1 MLFFVTKY
9 LSLFRYCR
17 ITDCKVCGTHFTF
30 RRISHILFLYHSCTK
45 IFFPTLVEKRQGGEK
60 RKRGEEMFFAP
71 LEIATQALL
80 ARWRRRCGICRKVF
94 QKLVGSYHSSQKA
107 RNSEDSRWDGGN
119 RIDEPDTRKFHRSR
133 FTNPRDKM
141 GWESSF
147 KNGAGPEESEALTK
161 RKHKGQPTVVKERCR
176 KYEKGRKD
184 QEIFRHGSEQ
194 KRMGRDIWDSGQ
206 V

>member
-1 MLFFVTKY
+1 MF
-9 LSLFRYCR
+9 
-17 ITDCKVCGTHFTF
+17 D
-30 RRISHILFLYHSCTK
+30 YHSCAK

-60 RKRGEEMFFAP
+60 RRRGEEMFFAP

-80 ARWRRRCGICRKVF
+80 ARWQRRCGICRKVF

-107 RNSEDSRWDGGN
+107 RNSEDSRWDKGN

-133 FTNPRDKM
+133 LTNPRDKK
-141 GWESSF
+141 GGEF
-147 KNGAGPEESEALTK
+147 KSEAGSEESEALTK

-176 KYEKGRKD
+176 KYENGRKGK
-184 QEIFRHGSEQ
+184 EIFRHGSEQ

>member
-1 MLFFVTKY
+1 MLWH
-9 LSLFRYCR
+9 YC
-17 ITDCKVCGTHFTF
+17 V
-30 RRISHILFLYHSCTK
+30 K

-107 RNSEDSRWDGGN
+107 RNSEDSRWGRGN

-133 FTNPRDKM
+133 LTNPRDKK
-141 GWESSF
+141 GGESAF

-176 KYEKGRKD
+176 KYESVRKGE
-184 QEIFRHGSEQ
+184 EIFRDGSEQ
-194 KRMGRDIWDSGQ
+194 KGMGRDIWDSGQ